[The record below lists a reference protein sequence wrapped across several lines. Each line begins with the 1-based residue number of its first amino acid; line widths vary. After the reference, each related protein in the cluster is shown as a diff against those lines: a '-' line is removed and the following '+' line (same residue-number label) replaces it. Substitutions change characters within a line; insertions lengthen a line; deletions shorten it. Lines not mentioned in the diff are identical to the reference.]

1 MALRPLYMGLHFYLP
16 ASSGTSHGAAV
27 AHARYMVN
35 PKKEELV
42 RSDPSIHARY
52 MVERPGS
59 AGLFGPDPEQE
70 PELSRVVATIRE
82 HPGPVWRLIVSV
94 TEADAR
100 MLAEQ
105 GPASL
110 LHRSGWETACRAV
123 MPQLAE
129 ELGLSTVDWA
139 AAMHRKEGHPHIHL
153 LLWEPTA
160 QRRQGRVSAG
170 ERRAMRSLW
179 IRELYR
185 PIRAPLQ
192 AEKHQVRES
201 LRDAARQLGPG
212 VSPALTLTPMARRE
226 LAARLLSIA
235 QHLPSHGRLAIA
247 YLPRPVRDEVRE
259 TASWVL
265 REIPE
270 FQVLAERYQE
280 LAAEMARHQSDG
292 ITWHQEARVNA
303 WRDLVDR
310 VSPVLMRVAV
320 GWDREQGRAIR
331 RQLASG
337 GLAEES
343 PGTRQLLQTAL
354 HRMLHQ
360 GSTQRRA
367 TARDLVQAL
376 YERTGST
383 LSERERLRMEA
394 FLVDWAARARGEMA
408 DLAAD
413 VAQGLWRGLMD
424 EMAEWEQVARF
435 IDADRVRRRERE
447 ERMRG

>member
-42 RSDPSIHARY
+42 RSDPSIHAQY
-52 MVERPGS
+52 MAERPGS

-70 PELSRVVATIRE
+70 PELSRVVATIRK

-100 MLAEQ
+100 LLAEH

-110 LHRSGWETACRAV
+110 LHRAGWETACRAA

-129 ELGLSTVDWA
+129 ELGLSSIDWA

-153 LLWEPTA
+153 LLWETTG
-160 QRRQGRVSAG
+160 RRQQGRVSAG

-185 PIRAPLQ
+185 PVREPLQ

-201 LRDAARQLGPG
+201 LREAARQLGPG
-212 VSPALTLTPMARRE
+212 VSPTLTLTPMARRE

-235 QHLPSHGRLAIA
+235 QHLPAHGRLAMA

-270 FQVLAERYQE
+270 FQALAERYQE
-280 LAAEMARHQSDG
+280 LAAEMARHHSDG
-292 ITWHQEARVNA
+292 ATWRQQARVNA
-303 WRDLVDR
+303 WRDLMDR

-320 GWDREQGRAIR
+320 EWDREQGRTIR

-337 GLAEES
+337 GLAGDS
-343 PGTRQLLQTAL
+343 PVTRQRLQAAL

-360 GSTQRRA
+360 DSTQRRA
-367 TARDLVQAL
+367 TARDLVQTL
-376 YERTGST
+376 GKQIGST
-383 LSERERLRMEA
+383 LSDRERLRMEA
-394 FLVDWAARARGEMA
+394 FLMDWAARARVEMA

-424 EMAEWEQVARF
+424 EMPEWEQVGRF
-435 IDADRVRRRERE
+435 IHEDRVRRRERE